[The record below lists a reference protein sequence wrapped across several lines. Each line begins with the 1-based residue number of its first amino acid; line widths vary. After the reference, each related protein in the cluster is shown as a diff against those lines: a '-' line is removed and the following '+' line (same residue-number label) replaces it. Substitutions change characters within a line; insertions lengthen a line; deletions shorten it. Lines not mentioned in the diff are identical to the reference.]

1 MEGWKGGNMKVGKI
15 IYNIISTFI
24 LIVVIALAILLVL
37 VRLVGYTPY
46 AVLSGSMEP
55 LYSVGSTVYVK
66 SVEAEDI
73 EVGDVIT
80 FTMADGST
88 VVTHEVVEIDE
99 EMGQYYT
106 KGLANDTQ
114 DGAPTTIDH
123 IIGEVHFGIPY
134 LGYISSYIT
143 TPPWIYIIIC
153 LALIWILLL
162 YMVETWEDEKHENPE
177 GRAENERAVRKNVRR
192 RGPRAHRKNGRNRQT
207 RHRRSS
213 HE

>member
-1 MEGWKGGNMKVGKI
+1 MKVGKI

-24 LIVVIALAILLVL
+24 LIVIIVLAILLVL

-88 VVTHEVVEIDE
+88 VVTHQVVEIE
-99 EMGQYYT
+99 EEQGYYYT
-106 KGLANDTQ
+106 QGLANDTQ

-134 LGYISSYIT
+134 LGYIASYIT
-143 TPPWIYIIIC
+143 SPPWIYIIIC
-153 LALIWILLL
+153 GALIWILML
-162 YMVETWEDEKHENPE
+162 YMIETWEQARIEEAHS
-177 GRAENERAVRKNVRR
+177 ENERPVRKNVRR
-192 RGPRAHRKNGRNRQT
+192 RGPRKHKQHRQRRR
-207 RHRRSS
+207 RH
-213 HE
+213 E